1 MHIYSSWDHDD
12 RARALSRCMGARV
25 LILVDNAGG
34 GTFDQAFR
42 DAWRFLKQFGVCS
55 DSSIGRG
62 QRDVSDELAAAAG
75 LVHLLQAEGIVRSDA
90 VEAVGFDPQVFA
102 LNAVAH
108 IATPVAEVISW
119 KAECGDQVEHG
130 ETIAEI
136 VACDGNVPAQRTRI
150 SASTAGVLIAR
161 AHVAV
166 AAPGQRIAMIGGN
179 AARPERID
187 GKLLH
192 D

>member
-1 MHIYSSWDHDD
+1 
-12 RARALSRCMGARV
+12 MGARV

-42 DAWRFLKQFGVCS
+42 DAWRFLKQFVVCS
-55 DSSIGRG
+55 DSSIGLAAVVELRG
-62 QRDVSDELAAAAG
+62 QRDVSDELAAADAAG
-75 LVHLLQAEGIVRSDA
+75 LVHFLQAEGIVRSDA

-166 AAPGQRIAMIGGN
+166 AAPGQRIAMISGN